1 MLELR
6 AVQLGDEEGEL
17 RDGHSILFWTI
28 GLDVPQGR
36 IAGRGTQWEV
46 VSPNLKCEIRF
57 LFGKNSR
64 GKGFLT

>member
-1 MLELR
+1 MLELQ
-6 AVQLGDEEGEL
+6 AVWLADEEGEL
-17 RDGHSILFWTI
+17 RDGHWILFWTI
-28 GLDVPQGR
+28 GLDVPKGR
-36 IAGRGTQWEV
+36 IAGRGTQREV